1 MSLVLANLEHDVA
14 HVRNE
19 VIRLRLEN
27 SVYQRFN
34 EKKTMEIGAPEDDK
48 KKKRGKKVVNTLT
61 ADQKYDIA
69 NVIHEDLLSEIET
82 HRWDIL

>member
-1 MSLVLANLEHDVA
+1 MSQLLANLDHDVN
-14 HVRNE
+14 HIRNE

-34 EKKTMEIGAPEDDK
+34 EKKTMEIGAVEEDK
-48 KKKRGKKVVNTLT
+48 KKKRGKKVVSTLT

-69 NVIHEDLLSEIET
+69 NVIHEDLLNEIET
-82 HRWDIL
+82 HRY